1 MPSAVYVAGCSA
13 TYRSDMYS
21 PGTISVACIDI
32 FDAHEVIGKKGKE
45 INVIS
50 MTKDNSRE

>member
-32 FDAHEVIGKKGKE
+32 FGAHEVIGKKGKE